1 MALVQDAEGVDNIP
15 GCDDRSLFGAMSDH
29 WHAAV
34 NTWPVAHH
42 DFLLV
47 PEDYFVFACCVAVIV
62 IVAEGQQMKSA
73 VPGEPSVQARED
85 DVAAAAWVVEEV
97 SPRPAGLIVGLVF
110 PGGVAPFSS

>member
-1 MALVQDAEGVDNIP
+1 
-15 GCDDRSLFGAMSDH
+15 MSDH

-34 NTWPVAHH
+34 NTWPVAHR

-62 IVAEGQQMKSA
+62 VVAVAEGQHMRSA
-73 VPGEPSVQARED
+73 VPGEPSVQAREG
-85 DVAAAAWVVEEV
+85 DVAAVAWVVEEV
-97 SPRPAGLIVGLVF
+97 YPRLAGLIVGLVF